1 MANHLTP
8 VEIAEQ
14 RKMDPAEVV
23 DKCREMGIPIF
34 NGRIDK
40 SLFALSL
47 KAADMPRRE
56 PAKH

>member
-8 VEIAEQ
+8 VEIADQ

-23 DKCREMGIPIF
+23 EKCREMGVPIL

-40 SLFALSL
+40 RLFALSL
-47 KAADMPRRE
+47 QAQEAVEGKAA
-56 PAKH
+56 KH